1 MAKNI
6 TYDQEL
12 RSFQKYI
19 ESNENEDAKRQL
31 LYPLFTKLFP
41 NKFSIES
48 AKNTHGADG
57 YVEGQL
63 IIEAKSNFTQ
73 WLEGF
78 YQALHYK
85 KKFGLSYNSIM
96 VIAHEFCAVW
106 KIKDLPEYA
115 VIISN
120 TCEANLAPSIIGKEN
135 ARKTSKANAVEIKD
149 KAQYWLEPKDLKGEL
164 FKERKSLITET
175 YEILKVLNN
184 LDSERIQV
192 NKHNF
197 IHTIERLKF
206 FFETPIDAV
215 HAFYSIIPYW
225 DITSSVAENDNSEF
239 IKIIGY
245 SGKKFS
251 DDIQIIS
258 KHKKEFNK
266 FIETQYIFTNEG
278 SGFTVDYYFSRFDE
292 VLAVIDPEYVKQHG
306 IFFTDDNLSKFALWF
321 AKKEVLES
329 IHDNYVVFDPAGGS
343 GNLISSYKGKLKHKI
358 ISELQSDLLKIIE
371 KRMKADQ
378 WHIDTGFTVV
388 PKTSTNEG
396 LNFIEKNGTQ
406 YYKILEDAVLE
417 STKKPLDKPL
427 AFLLNPP
434 YKNTDENV
442 SAREKSDA
450 EYEINADIL
459 ALTGADAGKE
469 RYLAFLGQI
478 LNICKAQTS
487 VFETRGLNPL
497 QNKPLVMI
505 FTPTSWLIPRPT
517 YIPFR
522 KTWDEHFTYLNGFIT
537 SSNEFFKLKG
547 KWPLAFT
554 IWQYEPNAARENKVK
569 ILDLTEAKKN
579 DLAFD
584 WLDTDEGLNL
594 VVKNFISKFDFVSLD
609 NSRGDIRDMLPELE
623 RKGKMVRQPRYN
635 MYRNLTI
642 DERTQKVISGFPLKD
657 NRHTNYSVPYGFID
671 GTFIGFM
678 DDNTPVRL
686 RQEPSERLSNESD
699 RVWFMLMSSFSSIN
713 LQQIHSG
720 AANSR
725 SYCAYDV
732 LSSQALFSWYAISK
746 SILGRNPFWT
756 NQYEIWQPNISENL
770 KDDWFALCYAFGL
783 AENRCVVT
791 KFEKDNPVEGA
802 PEVWV
807 DNPMSPNNQES
818 FYRTTLQKEIKKSTL
833 SPLGRA
839 GVGLD
844 LATTIEAFYQYWN
857 KNYTK
862 GQILENVGLH
872 GEAYFKY
879 FDYPDFVTK
888 DSGLIQIKK
897 YADVNGCVDLIE
909 KITSITEKTKLVKE
923 EIYRMLVEEFKYFE

>member
-1 MAKNI
+1 MAKNQ
-6 TYDQEL
+6 TFEKEL
-12 RSFQKYI
+12 RSLQKYI

-31 LYPLFTKLFP
+31 LYPLFTKLFKD
-41 NKFSIES
+41 KFSIES
-48 AKNTHGADG
+48 GKNTHGADG

-63 IIEAKSNFTQ
+63 IIEAKSNATQ

-96 VIAHEFCAVW
+96 VIAHEFCAIW
-106 KIKDLPEYA
+106 KIKNLPEFA

-120 TCEANLAPSIIGKEN
+120 TADANLAPSTIGKEN
-135 ARKTSKANAVEIKD
+135 ARKTAKSNMLLIKEA
-149 KAQYWLEPKDLKGEL
+149 AQYWLDPKDLKGEL
-164 FKERKSLITET
+164 FQGKKSLITET
-175 YEILKVLNN
+175 YEILKVLTH

-197 IHTIERLKF
+197 IHAIERMKL
-206 FFETPIDAV
+206 FFEMPIDAV

-225 DITSSVAENDNSEF
+225 DITSSVAENEISET
-239 IKIIGY
+239 IRIIGF

-251 DDIQIIS
+251 DDIQIIA
-258 KHKKEFNK
+258 KYKKEFAK

-278 SGFTVDYYFSRFDE
+278 SGLTVDYYFSRFDE

-306 IFFTDDNLSKFALWF
+306 IFFTDDNLSKYALWF
-321 AKKEVLES
+321 AKNEVFET
-329 IHDNYVVFDPAGGS
+329 IHENYVVFDPAGGS

-358 ISELQSDLLKIIE
+358 ISELQPDLLKIIE
-371 KRMKADQ
+371 KRMKADP
-378 WHIDTGFTVV
+378 WHIETGFTVV
-388 PKTSTNEG
+388 PKTSTNQG
-396 LNFIEKNGTQ
+396 LNFIEKNGTE
-406 YYKILEDAVLE
+406 YYKILEDAVLD

-450 EYEINADIL
+450 EYEINAEIL

-478 LNICKAQTS
+478 LNICKAQTD

-517 YIPFR
+517 YKPFR
-522 KTWDEHFTYLNGFIT
+522 KTWDEHFNYLNGFIT
-537 SSNEFFKLKG
+537 TSNEFFKLKG

-554 IWQYEPNAARENKVK
+554 IWQYEPNKERENKVK
-569 ILDLTEAKKN
+569 VLDLTLAKKN

-584 WLDTDEGLNL
+584 WLDTDAELKPIVEDFLN
-594 VVKNFISKFDFVSLD
+594 KFSFVNLD
-609 NSRGDIRDMLPELE
+609 NSRGDIREMLPDLI
-623 RKGKMVRQPRYN
+623 RKDISVRQGRLN
-635 MYRNLTI
+635 IYRNKTKE
-642 DERTQKVISGFPLKD
+642 DEKYNFFSGFSSKDKRQLLKKEPFG
-657 NRHTNYSVPYGFID
+657 YVD
-671 GTFIGFM
+671 GTFLGFM
-678 DDNTPVRL
+678 DDNSPCRIK
-686 RQEPSERLSNESD
+686 QDPSERLSNSPD
-699 RVWFMLMSSFSSIN
+699 RVWFALMPTFLHINSTKIFSSTPDKY
-713 LQQIHSG
+713 G
-720 AANSR
+720 
-725 SYCAYDV
+725 YCAFDIP
-732 LSSQALFSWYAISK
+732 SSQATFTWFAISK
-746 SILGRNPFWT
+746 CLVGKYPTWA
-756 NQYEIWQPNISENL
+756 NQYDLWQPNITENL
-770 KDDWFALCYAFGL
+770 KTDWFALCYAFGL

-818 FYRTTLQKEIKKSTL
+818 FYRTTLQKEIKKSK
-833 SPLGRA
+833 SVA
-839 GVGLD
+839 KD
-844 LATTIEAFYQYWN
+844 LATTIEEFYQYWN
-857 KNYTK
+857 LNYTK

-872 GEAYFKY
+872 EEAYFKY

-897 YADVNGCVDLIE
+897 YADINDCADLLE
-909 KITSITEKTKLVKE
+909 KIGAITSKTKFVKE
-923 EIYRMLVEEFKYFE
+923 EIYRMLLEDFNYFK